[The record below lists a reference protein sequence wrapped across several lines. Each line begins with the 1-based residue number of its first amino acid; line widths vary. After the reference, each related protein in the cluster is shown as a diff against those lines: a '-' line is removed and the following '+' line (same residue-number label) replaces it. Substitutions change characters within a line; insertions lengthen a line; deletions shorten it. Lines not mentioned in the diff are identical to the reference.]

1 MIRRRRPAR
10 LLPFLFALLFALL
23 LALPFYWRLDA
34 EEFHGDESHWISSGQ
49 QALALLSAGG
59 WHDPQWREEFY
70 FFSQPQ
76 VGKVLI
82 GLALRGAG
90 IWGPSAV
97 YDYDWQLRPS
107 ENRAAGRV
115 PAPAAITAGRIV
127 GATAGWVAC
136 LALWGL
142 GGALQR
148 DQGGTRRAPHVGTT
162 RWFHLGGGGVASRA
176 GAAGALLLAS
186 HPLWLAN
193 ARRAGLDAPAL
204 ALGLLA
210 ALLAVWA
217 LRRRAPSAPL
227 LPLLLAGALAGLAVG
242 TKYVALL
249 ALPAALV
256 PFAAALRGA
265 SGRARGA
272 LLVGAPLSLLVA
284 GMVFWATNPAL
295 YPDPPGGL
303 RVSLDFLTTQAA
315 GMRWRSPVFQYPALV
330 AVEVIDRAVWPLGFP
345 AVVDQTLPEP
355 LRPGSY
361 GTPAVALGALAGLL
375 ALARPATAPLG
386 PTLAPLRPPGR
397 ASRTSPPRSGREWST
412 WPSSAACPSGGS
424 AGTCPWCCPSA
435 CWRGWAWPGSAGATR
450 PSSSSPPPR
459 SSSRPSPW
467 APPTWGRGSAPS
479 WGRPSGRACRY
490 WR

>member
-1 MIRRRRPAR
+1 M
-10 LLPFLFALLFALL
+10 
-23 LALPFYWRLDA
+23 
-34 EEFHGDESHWISSGQ
+34 
-49 QALALLSAGG
+49 
-59 WHDPQWREEFY
+59 
-70 FFSQPQ
+70 
-76 VGKVLI
+76 LI

-97 YDYDWQLRPS
+97 YDYDWQLRPA

-115 PAPAAITAGRIV
+115 PAPAAIVAGRIV

-148 DQGGTRRAPHVGTT
+148 DQGGTRRDAHVGTT
-162 RWFHLGGGGVASRA
+162 RWTHLGGGGVASRA

-217 LRRRAPSAPL
+217 LRRRAPPAPL

-375 ALARPATAPLG
+375 ALARPAAPRSDSRSATAPGARLPHLTAAVWTGVVYLALVCSVPIWWERWHLPLVLPLCLLAGLG
-386 PTLAPLRPPGR
+386 LAWLGRGNPALILLPAVAQLIAALAMGPSYLGRGFGALLGTPLGAGVQVLALTVLLVHFCAGSARLAWG
-397 ASRTSPPRSGREWST
+397 
-412 WPSSAACPSGGS
+412 SSARHRTPAPGAHDTPTGEIDGS
-424 AGTCPWCCPSA
+424 VREHARQG
-435 CWRGWAWPGSAGATR
+435 
-450 PSSSSPPPR
+450 
-459 SSSRPSPW
+459 
-467 APPTWGRGSAPS
+467 
-479 WGRPSGRACRY
+479 
-490 WR
+490 